1 MINESRKEIGF
12 KIALLSTLYENN
24 INEKLIADVARKGFC
39 ENVSFDEMLEY
50 TTELAKKY
58 YNDEDSNT
66 VFLDL
71 LSLHS
76 QHLGFY

>member
-24 INEKLIADVARKGFC
+24 IDEELIVDIARKGFC
-39 ENVSFDEMLEY
+39 ENASFDEMLEY
-50 TTELAKKY
+50 ATTLAKKH
-58 YNDEDSNT
+58 YNEEDSNT
-66 VFLDL
+66 IFLDL